1 MVVWFFIWFWLAI
14 SISGSSQVVRISSGE
29 DNGSVKN
36 IGENP
41 RLSLFCEMRKSEIKL
56 IIKL

>member
-1 MVVWFFIWFWLAI
+1 MWFWLAI
-14 SISGSSQVVRISSGE
+14 NISGSSQVVRISSGE

-41 RLSLFCEMRKSEIKL
+41 RFSLFCEMRKSEIKL